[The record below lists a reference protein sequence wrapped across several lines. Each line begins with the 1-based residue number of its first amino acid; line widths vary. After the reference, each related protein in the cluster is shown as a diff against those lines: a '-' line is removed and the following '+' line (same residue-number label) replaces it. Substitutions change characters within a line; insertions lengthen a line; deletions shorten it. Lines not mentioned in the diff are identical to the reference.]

1 MANTDRI
8 EKSVLE
14 QAELD
19 QLLRLN
25 GFLDDGDT
33 GRKSLIDELND
44 AILDSGRLSLKEWR
58 AMRDRLKE
66 IERLIPTIDLII
78 DLKARRRTETRTTE
92 SGSGH

>member
-1 MANTDRI
+1 MTDQTPI
-8 EKSVLE
+8 AESVLE

-25 GFLDDGDT
+25 GFLDDGET

-78 DLKARRRTETRTTE
+78 DLKTRRRTDT
-92 SGSGH
+92 GSSR

>member
-1 MANTDRI
+1 MTDKEQI
-8 EKSVLE
+8 AESVLE

-25 GFLDDGDT
+25 GFLDDGET

-78 DLKARRRTETRTTE
+78 DLKMRRRTDT
-92 SGSGH
+92 GSSR